1 MPSSVPT
8 QISSTS
14 TRAHERPLGCTR
26 HDACTHGRTRT
37 RERAREHGNA
47 PVSGW
52 AATCAAWAGSVTG
65 AAAMPKLRSPGGR
78 SRDRNASSDRVAL
91 ALACASGCKAPTCAA
106 LRVSASVRP
115 PSHSAG
121 VRDRGAEPTASPAS
135 HASLVMPPL
144 SSRPWRR
151 PRTCTRAHQARD
163 TRVSACTRQT
173 NKRARKSVHLL
184 RRTHTLACM
193 STHQD
198 SHLSVGEHVRQL
210 GRVYVRARCSRYR
223 QRTDGR
229 GV

>member
-1 MPSSVPT
+1 MFEPTRTWTCVAEQQPPRPGVERAHTASPSSLSLEHSCRSIKSMPSSVPT
-8 QISSTS
+8 QTSSTS

-26 HDACTHGRTRT
+26 HDACTHGRTRAS
-37 RERAREHGNA
+37 ERAREHGNA

-163 TRVSACTRQT
+163 T
-173 NKRARKSVHLL
+173 
-184 RRTHTLACM
+184 
-193 STHQD
+193 
-198 SHLSVGEHVRQL
+198 
-210 GRVYVRARCSRYR
+210 
-223 QRTDGR
+223 
-229 GV
+229 